1 MPCSLKAFFVKGGP
15 VGNTSEEK
23 ADVNIIKMVWR
34 VDPFAAA
41 VVNLKAEI
49 FRRRYLL
56 EGWGEIGS

>member
-15 VGNTSEEK
+15 VGNTSEEE
-23 ADVNIIKMVWR
+23 ADVNVIEVVWR

-41 VVNLKAEI
+41 VVNLEAEI

>member
-15 VGNTSEEK
+15 VGNTSEEE
-23 ADVNIIKMVWR
+23 ADVNVIEVVWR

-41 VVNLKAEI
+41 VVNLEVEI